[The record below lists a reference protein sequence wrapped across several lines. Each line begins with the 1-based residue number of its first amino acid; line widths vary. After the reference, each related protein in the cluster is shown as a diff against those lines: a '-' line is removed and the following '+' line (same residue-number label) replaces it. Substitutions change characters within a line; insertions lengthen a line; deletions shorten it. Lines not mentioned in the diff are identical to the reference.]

1 MTGSILMKNIKARHM
16 KMSHHVLKSDRKVSK
31 KKKITNSLSFKSAM
45 DYSKGGEIREKSQQ
59 GHRQ

>member
-31 KKKITNSLSFKSAM
+31 KKKKKITNSLSFKSAM
-45 DYSKGGEIREKSQQ
+45 DYSKGGEIREKS
-59 GHRQ
+59 